1 MAKESYEITKAEWRI
16 IKVIW
21 KMHPCTAPDVH
32 EALLKSTKWHYST
45 VKTLMDRM
53 VEKGFLKSEKL
64 RNLNIYNAVISE
76 AKAQKKEVMKTL
88 KRAFDG
94 AMTPM
99 MQFLLDSDKL
109 SPEEL
114 KEIEN
119 LARQKRQNL
128 E

>member
-1 MAKESYEITKAEWRI
+1 MVKENIEITKAEWKI

-32 EALLKSTKWHYST
+32 EALEKSTQWHYST
-45 VKTLMDRM
+45 VKTTMDRM
-53 VEKGFLKSEKL
+53 VDKGFLKCEKI
-64 RNLNIYNAVISE
+64 RNLNFYRAIISE

-99 MQFLLDSDKL
+99 MQFLLDSDSL
-109 SPEEL
+109 TSEEL

-119 LARQKRQNL
+119 LAKKKRQNL
-128 E
+128 K